1 MENVTSLEQIK
12 PKMQIGD
19 YNQVAQIL
27 GCTRDAAKMR
37 LRRDHPEALE
47 VLVKLIQ
54 SREALANEFNQK
66 QSS

>member
-1 MENVTSLEQIK
+1 MNNVTSLEQLK

-37 LRRDHPEALE
+37 LKRNKPKAIEALRR
-47 VLVKLIQ
+47 LIEA
-54 SREALANEFNQK
+54 REELAKEFQNQEI
-66 QSS
+66 